1 MAEGARSASYK
12 FRLALALA
20 TVTLIGGLGSFGEAI
35 DVRELWIGS
44 GAVLILGAAT
54 VIYLTIREHR
64 ATQIEQRLERLEQL
78 LTTRPDRQRVPLLGE
93 LTAYDLGADPEAI
106 GSDEAAEYLP
116 RDKDSELDEALLE
129 ARRATEPWMIVLRG
143 PSKSGKSRTLFE
155 AAYRDEELRTA
166 AVVAPRDQVA
176 LAELLDDGLPKTPP
190 GRVLLWLDDLERFV
204 SAGHDGMDR
213 TALDTVGGWGRPVT
227 VVATAG
233 GKGADEFA
241 IGVGGMAVPIRQLY
255 SHRRVRVVSLSSE
268 LTPDEQTRVRGRF
281 PAEAAQQVLAH
292 GIGEYLVAAP
302 ELARKLEDERHRPGD
317 RECPEGAAVVW
328 AAIDWARSG
337 MSMSISEP
345 LLRELWPF
353 YLRGMQ
359 PSDERFVAGLDWALK
374 PVYRSVALVYETSSY
389 EAYDWIVSHADS
401 RLARRINAQAWERMM
416 REVDPGAAFDLAV
429 RAYQKGAFDESRRA
443 FRRAIDSP
451 DGLVAAKSAFNL
463 GYLLAEHDDL
473 EGAREAYRRALGSDE
488 REPAAMAGLNLGILL
503 EKEGDLDGAALAYRR
518 AIECEVPECSPTAAL
533 GLGRVLEQQGDV
545 EGAAA
550 AYAAAADSE
559 DPRRASRAA
568 FLLGHVLQ
576 EVRPADAADAFRR
589 AVSLDDPEIAP
600 AAAQL
605 LARLRERPDLAG
617 VRPTRGEAVVPATA
631 AVATEAPSQEPHV
644 AFTHALAC
652 EEAGDVPGARRAYEE
667 VIESDDGDL
676 GAAAAFGLGVLLGKH
691 DEPAAAQAA
700 YERAIASG
708 HPKIV
713 PAATFCL
720 GSLLASAGDATRA
733 RAMLQRAAVADD
745 PQIAAAATSA
755 LRELS

>member
-155 AAYRDEELRTA
+155 AAYRDEELRKA